1 MEDPSRVGTPA
12 AMDEKTGALAEGAA
26 SNEAKEEAK
35 ENGVEKP
42 VEAISQPVELPADV
56 RTKLR
61 KLEKLESR
69 YQGTAHIFVWWSPAN
84 L

>member
-1 MEDPSRVGTPA
+1 MADSNASQDAGGSGEGIGKSMEIKAD
-12 AMDEKTGALAEGAA
+12 A
-26 SNEAKEEAK
+26 SPKAS
-35 ENGVEKP
+35 
-42 VEAISQPVELPADV
+42 IELPTDV

-69 YQGTAHIFVWWSPAN
+69 YQGTPTHPS